1 MKKIILSILFT
12 SSVTIYSQ
20 TPEFHSAYGFGA
32 LGYDNSNSMIKDAS
46 NNILI
51 TGAFSSTID
60 FDPTAGVSN
69 ISSVGGYDGYV
80 TKYNSTGGLIWA
92 KKFGGTMDNFS
103 FCVATDSQNNVY
115 TAGQFMQTVDFDP
128 GTAAYNLTST
138 MQGSF
143 YSFDINVTKINSDGN
158 FVWAKKIGGQG
169 DDSVASM
176 TVDNAGNV
184 YVVGYFSGT
193 ADFDPGSAVYN
204 LTGAGAAAANE
215 AYVLKLDSNG
225 NFLWAKSF
233 GSTGYDRAHS
243 VKTDSSG
250 NVYVLGEFAG
260 TVDFDPGAGVT
271 QLVAAGPPDFSE
283 TFLLKLDSNGN
294 FGWAKSFSSPA
305 MDFPKYLTLDSMNNV
320 IVTGAFF
327 GTVDF
332 DPSAAT
338 YNLTAVG
345 ANQDIF
351 VAKFTSSGN
360 FVWARNFGGDSQEQ
374 GTSIAID
381 GSDNIYVTGDF
392 SGTCNFNLGSGT
404 SNLTSVGGPN
414 DTDAFILKLSSG
426 GDFQWVK
433 SIGGTAE
440 QGGTSIVLDG
450 SGGIYCTGYFTG
462 TTNFNTEGGVF
473 NLSSVNNSRDFFL
486 LKLEPPL
493 GIEENQINNIKIF
506 PNPSNGNFSI
516 SNATALFGAKC
527 SVFTLLGQRIQE
539 FTLDSAEIQ
548 LSLSKGIYLLDIEK
562 EKAHLTQKI
571 IIE

>member
-1 MKKIILSILFT
+1 MN
-12 SSVTIYSQ
+12 IYSQ

-32 LGYDNSNSMIKDAS
+32 LGYDNSNSMVKDVS
-46 NNILI
+46 NNILL
-51 TGAFSSTID
+51 TGTFSATID
-60 FDPTAGVSN
+60 FDPSAGVSN
-69 ISSVGGYDGYV
+69 LSSVNGYDGYV
-80 TKYNSTGGLIWA
+80 AKYNPIGGLIWT
-92 KKFGGTMDNFS
+92 KKFGGTLDNFS
-103 FCVATDSQNNVY
+103 FCVATDSQDNVY
-115 TAGQFMQTVDFDP
+115 TSGQFMQTVDFDP
-128 GTAAYNLTST
+128 GTATYNLTST
-138 MQGSF
+138 MQGAN
-143 YSFDINVTKINSDGN
+143 YSFDINITKINSYGN

-169 DDSVASM
+169 DDMAYGM
-176 TVDNAGNV
+176 TVDNAGNI

-204 LTGAGAAAANE
+204 LSGAGAVAANE

-260 TVDFDPGAGVT
+260 TVDFDPGPGVT
-271 QLVAAGPPDFSE
+271 QLAAAGPPDFSE
-283 TFLLKLDSNGN
+283 TFILKLDSNGN

-305 MDFPKYLTLDSMNNV
+305 MDFPKYLALDSMNNV
-320 IVTGAFF
+320 IVTGAFY

-332 DPSAAT
+332 DPSVAT

-345 ANQDIF
+345 ASQDIF
-351 VAKFTSSGN
+351 VTKLNSSGN

-374 GTSIAID
+374 GNSIAID

-404 SNLTSVGGPN
+404 SNLTSVGGSN
-414 DTDAFILKLSSG
+414 DSDAFILKLNSG
-426 GDFQWVK
+426 GNFQWVK
-433 SIGGTAE
+433 SIGGTAD
-440 QGGTSIVLDG
+440 QGGEAIALDG

-462 TTNFNTEGGVF
+462 TTNFNTEGGAF

-493 GIEENQINNIKIF
+493 GIDENQMNNIKIF
-506 PNPSNGNFSI
+506 PNPSSGSFSI
-516 SNATALFGAKC
+516 SNAEALFGAKC
-527 SVFTLLGQRIQE
+527 SVFTLLGQRMQE
-539 FTLDSAEIQ
+539 FTLNSAEIK
-548 LSLSKGIYLLDIEK
+548 LTLNKGIYLLTIEK
-562 EKAHLTQKI
+562 EKARFTQKI